1 MQLLPAGSSV
11 KFFLQ
16 GGSMQILLRMCLLGL
31 TALLVSCANL
41 EEVRQFAGESA
52 KLTAY
57 REMTQNWANTYER
70 EKPYLFDNN
79 LALAKSE
86 DKARRE
92 AVTDLLKIHETVA
105 MYFAVLGNLAG
116 DDAFSVH
123 SNADGLAKQIKASRL
138 TGLEDKHVD
147 AYVRIS
153 GIVSSWMLSGYQQ
166 REIAKYVESGNDP
179 VQTMLAG
186 MRQVVKV
193 YAGTLR
199 NERGRYGFLNLVGKE
214 TPQDQIVA
222 ALANSEYI
230 RLSVQA
236 DAARKK
242 LTTLDQSIVKISEG
256 HQKLY
261 DSRNELGSD
270 ALRIIIASM
279 SKDLKSLWNEL
290 NIVKG

>member
-1 MQLLPAGSSV
+1 
-11 KFFLQ
+11 
-16 GGSMQILLRMCLLGL
+16 MQILMRMCLLGL
-31 TALLVSCANL
+31 TALLVSCVNL
-41 EEVRQFAGESA
+41 EEVREFAGESS
-52 KLTAY
+52 KLAAY

-79 LALAKSE
+79 LVLAKSE
-86 DKARRE
+86 NKARQD
-92 AVTDLLKIHETVA
+92 AVADLLKIHETVS
-105 MYFAVLGNLAG
+105 MYFAVLGKLAE
-116 DDAFSVH
+116 DDAFSVQ
-123 SNADGLAKQIKASRL
+123 SSADELAKQIKASRL

-153 GIVSSWMLSGYQQ
+153 GIVSSWILSGYQQ

-186 MRQVVKV
+186 MRQVVKT
-193 YAGTLR
+193 YTGTLR
-199 NERGRYGFLNLVGKE
+199 NEKGRYGFLNLVNKE

-242 LTTLDQSIVKISEG
+242 LAALDRAIVKISEG

-261 DSRNELGSD
+261 DSRNELGSG
-270 ALRIIIASM
+270 ALRIILASM
-279 SKDLKSLWNEL
+279 SKDLKSLSNEL
-290 NIVKG
+290 NTVKE